1 MFEMFRTIELYRGM
15 WSGKELSSVASPKD
29 PEGLH
34 VVYAPHGGEASVEY
48 VNILQRLVTER

>member
-1 MFEMFRTIELYRGM
+1 MDEMFRTIELFRGM

-34 VVYAPHGGEASVEY
+34 VLYAPHDGEASVEY
-48 VNILQRLVTER
+48 VNSLQRLVTEQ